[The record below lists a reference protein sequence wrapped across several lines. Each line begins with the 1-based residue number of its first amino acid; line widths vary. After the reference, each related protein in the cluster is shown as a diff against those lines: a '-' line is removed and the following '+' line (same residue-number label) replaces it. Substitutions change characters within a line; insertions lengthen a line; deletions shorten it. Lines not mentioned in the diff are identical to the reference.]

1 MQGTFLG
8 KIESIKF
15 GLFDHSK
22 LGLIIDF
29 KFNLCCGV
37 SDITNLIWDPES
49 VKVDKYTNWTESD
62 RDKKLAEIMR
72 YISKLLSEAKVD
84 DITKLAGKPVEVTI
98 DEFNSL
104 KSWRILTE
112 VL

>member
-15 GLFDHSK
+15 GVKNSRIGLFYT
-22 LGLIIDF
+22 LT
-29 KFNLCCGV
+29 FNNCCG
-37 SDITNLIWDPES
+37 SQFSNAFWDPEQ
-49 VKVDKYTNWTESD
+49 VEVTEGTNWTEDD
-62 RDKKLAEIMR
+62 RDRELAQVMR

>member
-1 MQGTFLG
+1 MQGKFLG

-15 GLFDHSK
+15 GLDSSRI
-22 LGLIIDF
+22 GLF
-29 KFNLCCGV
+29 YTLTFSQSSCTQSSNSV
-37 SDITNLIWDPES
+37 WDPEQI
-49 VKVDKYTNWTESD
+49 KVTQYTNWTESE
-62 RDKKLAEIMR
+62 RDEHLAELMR

-98 DEFNSL
+98 DEHNSL
-104 KSWRILTE
+104 ESWRILTE